1 MAAALIA
8 DFGTPQQQQQL
19 IDLLTAGAQQTTTT
33 PRDEAIIAGVTNRY
47 TPNRLAFLKPLLAD
61 QRHYLTPAASMLRYC
76 DTAVLRMAA
85 ILDEPL
91 MPKKP
96 DYNGADWD
104 GGCKLAQQWFDK
116 HPQDATLSRL
126 LPPSGKNMVR
136 IGETGSRQDFNRD

>member
-1 MAAALIA
+1 MLAS
-8 DFGTPQQQQQL
+8 
-19 IDLLTAGAQQTTTT
+19 GAQQTTAT
-33 PRDEAIIAGVTNRY
+33 PRDEAMIAGVTNRY

-61 QRHYLTPAASMLRYC
+61 QRHYLAAGASMLRYC

-104 GGCKLAQQWFDK
+104 GGCKLARQWFDK

-126 LPPSGKNMVR
+126 LSAQRQERGKGR
-136 IGETGSRQDFNRD
+136 RNRLIAIDLQPRLESIRLQLRA